1 MKASSSSYQTS
12 KIQLNYY
19 YYFFVW
25 FCSAQPVP
33 VRKERT
39 LHFDGLANFKFSIAS
54 LLDRPSYPHPLKLF
68 KNHPTLIDLRQK
80 Y

>member
-19 YYFFVW
+19 YYFVW

-39 LHFDGLANFKFSIAS
+39 LHFDGLANFKFWIAS